1 MVGPEVIFSDH
12 CGLFIPE
19 DEALLA
25 LAVCILEEGHCTLSV
40 CIVRF
45 QFVFCPLRLAKA
57 IIILNISVGDVA
69 SSADCQPV
77 RFGNIHDH
85 RELDVLTA
93 EHRIE
98 ATIDL
103 VVYRGNLLVVAIVAL
118 SCFSR
123 TTTIT
128 SEPCLIIKRA
138 AIVAGIVDS
147 ICGAHQAGSCES
159 FDRVVHVHF

>member
-1 MVGPEVIFSDH
+1 MFSDH
-12 CGLFIPE
+12 RGPVIPE
-19 DEALLA
+19 DEALIA
-25 LAVCILEEGHCTLSV
+25 RAVGINEEGHCTLSV

-45 QFVFCPLRLAKA
+45 QFVFCIQPRLAT
-57 IIILNISVGDVA
+57 SVVNKSAGDVA
-69 SSADCQPV
+69 GSADFYPV
-77 RFGNIHDH
+77 FFFGIIPAH

-93 EHRIE
+93 DHRFE

-123 TTTIT
+123 MTFRTVKFFV
-128 SEPCLIIKRA
+128 IIKRA

>member
-1 MVGPEVIFSDH
+1 MVGLEVMFSDH
-12 CGLFIPE
+12 CGPVIPE
-19 DEALLA
+19 DEALIA
-25 LAVCILEEGHCTLSV
+25 RAVGIPEEGHCTLSV

-45 QFVFCPLRLAKA
+45 QFVFCIQPRLAT
-57 IIILNISVGDVA
+57 SVVNKSAGDVA
-69 SSADCQPV
+69 GSADCYPV
-77 RFGNIHDH
+77 IHDH

-93 EHRIE
+93 DHRFE

-159 FDRVVHVHF
+159 FDRVVHIHY